1 MTRNNEKGQAIA
13 FTALAV
19 TLLMGFAGFA
29 VDMGVLRY
37 QRRLQQT
44 AADAAAI
51 AGASNL
57 AYGGV
62 VTGAQ
67 NASATNGFTDNSGGT
82 TCTNNPGALGCVTV
96 AVSDPASGP
105 TTGPHKN
112 DPKYV
117 EVFVTAVQPTF
128 FMKALGVSSRTVTA
142 RAVATN
148 VSGGAG
154 SGCLY
159 TLGSPA
165 SSIEGININGSATL
179 NGPTCG
185 IEDNGNFNTK
195 GNKLVVTAGTFG
207 NSGDWNKSGPGGTIT
222 CTAPG
227 PCPAVNV
234 PAVADPYASLQK
246 TPPSQPAASS
256 SCPSS
261 GPCNLITSGTQTLQP
276 GAYNLIHVGS
286 NSTVTFAA
294 GNYYFSGSGGITVD
308 GGSTI
313 TGTGVFFYFTGNA
326 TINMVGTPNVQLTAP
341 STGTYAG
348 ILMYQ
353 DPLDTNRAQNVTLS
367 GNSGPTLGG
376 NSGANYDGVL
386 YFPADQITFFGNNNS
401 VNVAIVVSD
410 SLALSGSPIVN
421 LQGNA
426 GLPPG
431 VVVTTVPTLVE

>member
-1 MTRNNEKGQAIA
+1 
-13 FTALAV
+13 
-19 TLLMGFAGFA
+19 
-29 VDMGVLRY
+29 
-37 QRRLQQT
+37 
-44 AADAAAI
+44 
-51 AGASNL
+51 
-57 AYGGV
+57 
-62 VTGAQ
+62 
-67 NASATNGFTDNSGGT
+67 
-82 TCTNNPGALGCVTV
+82 
-96 AVSDPASGP
+96 
-105 TTGPHKN
+105 
-112 DPKYV
+112 
-117 EVFVTAVQPTF
+117 
-128 FMKALGVSSRTVTA
+128 
-142 RAVATN
+142 

-159 TLGSPA
+159 TLGSPK

-222 CTAPG
+222 CTTPG

-234 PAVADPYASLQK
+234 PAVADPYSSLQK

-261 GPCNLITSGTQTLQP
+261 GACNVTTSGTQTLQP
-276 GAYNLIHVGS
+276 GTYSSIHVGS
-286 NSTVTFAA
+286 NSTVAFAA
-294 GNYYFSGSGGITVD
+294 GNYYINGSGGIRVE
-308 GGSTI
+308 GGTTI

-326 TINMVGTPNVQLTAP
+326 TINMVGTPTVQLTAP

-401 VNVAIVVSD
+401 VNVAIVVAD

>member
-1 MTRNNEKGQAIA
+1 MTRNNERGQVLA

-19 TLLMGFAGFA
+19 TLLMGFAGLA

-62 VTGAQ
+62 TTGAQ

-96 AVSDPASGP
+96 TVNNPP
-105 TTGPHKN
+105 TSGPHKTDSN
-112 DPKYV
+112 YV
-117 EVFVTAVQPTF
+117 EVLVTAVQPTF
-128 FMKALGVSSRTVTA
+128 FMRALGVSSRPVMA

-148 VSGGAG
+148 TSGGAG

-165 SSIEGININGSATL
+165 SSIEGININGSAIL

-195 GNKLVVTAGTFG
+195 GNKLIVTAGTFG
-207 NSGDWNKSGPGGTIT
+207 NSGDWSKSGPGGTVT
-222 CTAPG
+222 CTVPG

-234 PAVADPYASLQK
+234 PAFSDPYASLK
-246 TPPSQPAASS
+246 PPSQPTASS

-261 GPCNLITSGTQTLQP
+261 GACNVTTSGIQALQP
-276 GAYNLIHVGS
+276 GTYSSITVGS
-286 NSTVTFAA
+286 NSTANFAPGIYYINGA
-294 GNYYFSGSGGITVD
+294 GGLTLNGNSTMCNSTNANCSGMP
-308 GGSTI
+308 GSAN
-313 TGTGVFFYFTGNA
+313 TGVMFYFTGTA
-326 TINMVGTPNVQLTAP
+326 TVNMTGTPVVHLTGLT
-341 STGTYAG
+341 SGTYQG

-353 DPLDTNRAQNVTLS
+353 DPADTNTT
-367 GNSGPTLGG
+367 GPSLGG
-376 NSGANYDGVL
+376 NSGANYNGVL
-386 YFPADQITFFGNNNS
+386 YFPKDQITFFGNNNS
-401 VNVAIVVSD
+401 IDVAIVVAD
-410 SLALSGSPIVN
+410 SLSLSGNPTVN

-431 VVVTTVPTLVE
+431 VVVVTVPTLVE